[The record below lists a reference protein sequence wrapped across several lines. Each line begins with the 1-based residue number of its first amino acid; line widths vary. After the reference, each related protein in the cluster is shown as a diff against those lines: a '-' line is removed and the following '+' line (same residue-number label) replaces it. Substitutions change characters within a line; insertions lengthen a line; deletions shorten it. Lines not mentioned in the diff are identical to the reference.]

1 MLSLVIRNAQLVD
14 GSGKPAYRGDLGVEG
29 DRIAAVGRVDGTGA
43 QEIDAGG
50 KVLAPGFIDIHTHY
64 DPQLCWD
71 RNATPTP
78 EHGVTSLVMGNCSI
92 SLAPVRQRDR
102 AKVVHMFGSV
112 EDMEGRLL
120 EATVP
125 FSWESAPDYYR
136 YLGASLGPN
145 VASLVGHS
153 VIRLFVMG
161 ADAQKR
167 AATDEEIAAMRE
179 VLRGAMQA
187 GAFGLSF
194 TFNHFD
200 EIGNQLPCFY
210 ADRREKLG
218 LMQVLKEEGRGVV
231 EVAPNFFR
239 RDMGLPTVDEWGALA
254 LESGVLT
261 TLSPILVM
269 PNMEGAWRII
279 LDRLL
284 HWRDQGAPIYAQ
296 TQVRPL
302 DMTIQLSHGSTVLSK
317 SSAWRDSFEAPIDAR
332 IERLRDPEHRKT
344 LIAEGDRLKNALA
357 PLWVKRARSAAG
369 RAYEGRRI
377 ADVAAEEGKAFTEA
391 MMDIALLDD
400 LETEFSLSGF
410 LHSDADKVAILLDHP
425 AVHLGSGDAGAHIT
439 QFAGAGDTCYLFE
452 KFVRER
458 GDMTV
463 ERAVQRLTSEL
474 ADIWGFEGRGRLE
487 PGKFADLV
495 LFDPATIAR
504 GEEEW
509 VDDVPGGSGR
519 YTRHPTGVERVVVNG
534 ETLVAR
540 SEYTD
545 AKPGRLL

>member
-540 SEYTD
+540 GEYTD